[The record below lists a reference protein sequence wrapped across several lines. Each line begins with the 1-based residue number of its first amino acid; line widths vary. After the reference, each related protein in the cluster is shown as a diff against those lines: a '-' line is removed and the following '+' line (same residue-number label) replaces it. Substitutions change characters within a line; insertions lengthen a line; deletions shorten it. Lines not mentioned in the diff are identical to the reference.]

1 MCDPAEILLISKF
14 SCWLVSNLTH
24 KTKIETTNRWE
35 AANGEAPL
43 PITLISKSQTWSTVR
58 SYLLHSL
65 RAGVRVCC
73 AFYQPQNT
81 LQNSWAKTILLS
93 QTGMFWLLFIQF
105 LIEHRWRVRFWSPV
119 ELLWCSQ
126 NTSLRIPRTNKSI
139 LISW

>member
-81 LQNSWAKTILLS
+81 LQNSWAKNHFAEPNWHVLTSFHPI
-93 QTGMFWLLFIQF
+93 FNWA
-105 LIEHRWRVRFWSPV
+105 PV
-119 ELLWCSQ
+119 EGQ
-126 NTSLRIPRTNKSI
+126 I
-139 LISW
+139 LITCGVALMLSKHKPTYSSHK